1 MKKKAI
7 LLLSTLAVIVVPLI
21 TRADNFNNYSIQALI
36 FMPMRKL
43 YDAIIYIGTSGN
55 LGNTI
60 AWLILVVMSLIPLV
74 LIYYFKRSLLKE
86 KGVVFVGLSV
96 LSLVISIMYFGNN
109 FELHYLG
116 SEVVSRLAFVISSSM
131 WYFTYFILLYEMYLR
146 NYEGADEAKLMLS
159 VLVGIV
165 VIYLVV
171 DITMRMFGFVDMYG
185 YYSETYQSKLPLIL
199 NGIFYL
205 IKRILVVQLLLLFND
220 TLLLPVSQWFEESFI
235 EVISRIKKVS
245 KRLLSFAIYYPV
257 LQILIRF
264 IGLGNS
270 TNPSID
276 VVFPY
281 LEIMLSLV
289 IIVVS
294 EIIMYGI
301 RYKEDSESFV

>member
-43 YDAIIYIGTSGN
+43 YDAIIYIGTSGDF
-55 LGNTI
+55 GNII
-60 AWLILVVMSLIPLV
+60 AWLILVVMSLIPMV

-86 KGVVFVGLSV
+86 KGVVFVVLSV
-96 LSLVISIMYFGNN
+96 VSLVVSIMYFGNN

-131 WYFTYFILLYEMYLR
+131 WYFILLYEMYLR

-171 DITMRMFGFVDMYG
+171 DITMKMIGFVDMYG

-205 IKRILVVQLLLLFND
+205 IKRFLVVQLLMLFND
-220 TLLLPVSQWFEESFI
+220 TLLLPVSQWF
-235 EVISRIKKVS
+235 
-245 KRLLSFAIYYPV
+245 
-257 LQILIRF
+257 
-264 IGLGNS
+264 G
-270 TNPSID
+270 
-276 VVFPY
+276 
-281 LEIMLSLV
+281 
-289 IIVVS
+289 
-294 EIIMYGI
+294 
-301 RYKEDSESFV
+301 